1 MIGVAENLA
10 GGYLGSHYKT
20 SVAFVM
26 IVVLLAFRPQGL
38 VGIQE
43 RREI

>member
-1 MIGVAENLA
+1 MIGVAETLA

-20 SVAFVM
+20 SVAFIM

-38 VGIQE
+38 MGIQQ